1 MTRSPLPNSPIPS
14 PAPLARREPSRHAL
28 IGSSSRQ
35 PLARYSDA
43 AGRPREVLVS
53 RAARGSVLVLDRDA
67 VTHGDARLL
76 AHLCRDEPRENAARV
91 VADYLRDEHV
101 ERRRCRLAT
110 REDARVAPPGESRPL
125 RAEVRDRL
133 IGTDVVDRCGQ
144 RYRLA
149 HVEGRLSIPELRWTK
164 AATTDEPARVPV
176 SMREVIA
183 RAEAY
188 EPIRAITIAA
198 VSQAAQEE
206 AVSAT
211 TLRAELARVLDS
223 PIVLN
228 RALRSA
234 VCERVARGEMSMS
247 EIAIRCGRTK
257 RDGRGN
263 VSGETSWLAR
273 RLGLLAE
280 GGLARPTPWI
290 HIEVLALIARDGLGI
305 CPREVEV

>member
-1 MTRSPLPNSPIPS
+1 
-14 PAPLARREPSRHAL
+14 
-28 IGSSSRQ
+28 
-35 PLARYSDA
+35 
-43 AGRPREVLVS
+43 
-53 RAARGSVLVLDRDA
+53 VLVLDRDA
-67 VTHGDARLL
+67 FTHGDARLV
-76 AHLCRDEPRENAARV
+76 AHLCRDEPRENARLV
-91 VADYLRDEHV
+91 VADYLRDEQV
-101 ERRRCRLAT
+101 ERRRCRPVT
-110 REDARVAPPGESRPL
+110 RQDARVAPPGESRPL
-125 RAEVRDRL
+125 RTDAREQLIAADVLDRS
-133 IGTDVVDRCGQ
+133 GRP
-144 RYRLA
+144 YRLA
-149 HVEGRLSIPELRWTK
+149 RVEGRLSIPELRW
-164 AATTDEPARVPV
+164 ARSAIAGELARVPV

-188 EPIRAITIAA
+188 EPIRSITIAA
-198 VSQAAQEE
+198 VAQAPTEH
-206 AVSAT
+206 AVSTT
-211 TLRAELARVLDS
+211 TLRAELTRVLDS

-234 VCERVARGEMSMS
+234 VCERVARGETSMS

-280 GGLARPTPWI
+280 GGLPTPTPWI